1 MSKQVVWTSKLVE
14 EKIDLLNMGEILKNI
29 DNPFHEKV
37 VGLRKSG
44 LSFRMS
50 QNEINEYI
58 KCKTDLH
65 YFAENYCW
73 VKGEKGEPVKIKLRD
88 YQEEI
93 LDNFF
98 KNRFNILM
106 SSRQSGKCLY
116 FNTIIYI
123 ENNNQ
128 RYFTR
133 IGSLYYYILS
143 KSRQLTFLEKMKIKL
158 YDILFLLEEKP

>member
-1 MSKQVVWTSKLVE
+1 MSKQVIWTSKLVE
-14 EKIDLLNMGEILKNI
+14 EKIDLLNMGEILKNVE
-29 DNPFHEKV
+29 NPFHEKV

-50 QNEINEYI
+50 QNEIDEYI

-73 VKGEKGEPVKIKLRD
+73 IKGEKGEPVKIKLRD

-106 SSRQSGKCLY
+106 SSRQTGKCTH

-143 KSRQLTFLEKMKIKL
+143 KIRKLTLLEKIKMKL
-158 YDILFLLEEKP
+158 YDILFLLEKN

>member
-1 MSKQVVWTSKLVE
+1 MSKQVIWTSKLVE

-29 DNPFHEKV
+29 ENPFHEKV

-50 QNEINEYI
+50 QNEIDEYI

-73 VKGEKGEPVKIKLRD
+73 IKGEKGEPVKIKLRD

-106 SSRQSGKCLY
+106 SSRQTGKCLH

-143 KSRQLTFLEKMKIKL
+143 KNRKFTFLEKVKIKL
-158 YDILFLLEEKP
+158 YDILFLLEKN

>member
-1 MSKQVVWTSKLVE
+1 MSKQVIWTSKLVE
-14 EKIDLLNMGEILKNI
+14 EKIDLLNMGEILKNVE
-29 DNPFHEKV
+29 NPFHEKV

-50 QNEINEYI
+50 QNEIDEYI

-73 VKGEKGEPVKIKLRD
+73 IKGEKGEPVKIKLRD

-106 SSRQSGKCLY
+106 SSRQTGKCVH
-116 FNTIIYI
+116 FNALLTLISNNI
-123 ENNNQ
+123 E
-128 RYFTR
+128 FD
-133 IGSLYYYILS
+133 
-143 KSRQLTFLEKMKIKL
+143 EKVKITL
-158 YDILFLLEEKP
+158 YDILFLLEEKPLF

>member
-1 MSKQVVWTSKLVE
+1 MSKQVIWTSKLVE

-29 DNPFHEKV
+29 ENPFHEKV

-50 QNEINEYI
+50 QNEIDEYI

-73 VKGEKGEPVKIKLRD
+73 IKGEKGEPVKIKLRD

-106 SSRQSGKCLY
+106 SSRQTGKCAH

-143 KSRQLTFLEKMKIKL
+143 KNRKFTFLEKVKIKL
-158 YDILFLLEEKP
+158 YDILFLLEKN